1 MVRNKVASTKRGGA
15 LRFLN
20 EGILHGVSGAKVT
33 ALPKMIAS
41 ISDATLP
48 LASLIGPVIALS
60 SPQNRRAKDERPRTQ
75 PRVLGLHKN

>member
-48 LASLIGPVIALS
+48 LASLIGVQPHCPIICPASDHSASFMRRLS
-60 SPQNRRAKDERPRTQ
+60 
-75 PRVLGLHKN
+75 GLS